1 MAPFFAFITLVAL
14 LVFGAGLVK
23 NYKGTTAVA
32 STTANALTNLF
43 TLELGQ
49 VPAKKV
55 S

>member
-1 MAPFFAFITLVAL
+1 MGPFLAFLTLVAGF
-14 LVFGAGLVK
+14 VFAAGLVK

-49 VPAKKV
+49 VPSKQV